1 MSICRQALED
11 RIMEINALMRAHAGA
26 IELLEVSE
34 DGEVCV
40 RLVGKCT
47 GCELRPVTLAATIRP
62 GLLAVEGVARVTA
75 TGVRVSEEAEQRL
88 AQSVTQEDAGGRML
102 GLFKRYRLGI
112 EQAAP

>member
-11 RIMEINALMRAHAGA
+11 RIAEINALMRAHAGA
-26 IELLEVSE
+26 IELLDVSE
-34 DGEVCV
+34 GGEVRV

-47 GCELRPVTLAATIRP
+47 GCELRPVTLASIIRP

-88 AQSVTQEDAGGRML
+88 AQSVTPERAGGML
-102 GLFKRYRLGI
+102 GLFKHYRLGI
-112 EQAAP
+112 QRAAS